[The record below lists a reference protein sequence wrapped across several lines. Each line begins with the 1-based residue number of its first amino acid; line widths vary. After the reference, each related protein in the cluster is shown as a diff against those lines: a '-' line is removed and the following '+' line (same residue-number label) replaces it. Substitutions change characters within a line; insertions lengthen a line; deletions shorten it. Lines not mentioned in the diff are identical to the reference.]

1 MESRISKIEAII
13 PMLATREDLARHE
26 GLMREDLAKHE
37 GITRQAIMRLEMTMQ
52 SGFERQE
59 KNFQAALLNFEAAL
73 LSTQLLLQKD
83 INSQTWKVLG
93 WATSL
98 VGLAFSASY
107 FIVTRAN

>member
-13 PMLATREDLARHE
+13 PMLAT
-26 GLMREDLAKHE
+26 REDLAKHE

-52 SGFERQE
+52 AGFERQE
-59 KNFQAALLNFEAAL
+59 KNFQAAL

-83 INSQTWKVLG
+83 INSQTWKFLV

-98 VGLAFSASY
+98 VGMAFSASY
-107 FIVTRAN
+107 FIVTRIS

>member
-13 PMLATREDLARHE
+13 PMLAT
-26 GLMREDLAKHE
+26 REDLAKHE

-52 SGFERQE
+52 AGFERQE
-59 KNFQAALLNFEAAL
+59 KNFQEALLNFEAAL

-93 WATSL
+93 WATGL
-98 VGLAFSASY
+98 VSMAFSASY
-107 FIVTRAN
+107 FILTRAH